1 MPAPIPVELVSP
13 TPQRGGRRRGEGGRL
28 QRAIGNA
35 LVAVHHIGSTS
46 IPGIVAKPI
55 VDLIPEVTSLE
66 ALDAAKERVVALGYE
81 WWGEYGMAGRRYCT
95 LTDPA
100 TGKRAVQLHCFAT
113 GSPHI
118 ARHLAFRDYMR
129 RHPDRARAYE
139 AEKTRAR
146 DQHPDDSH
154 AYTAAKSAWIA
165 AVEAEALAEWRMGRA
180 S

>member
-1 MPAPIPVELVSP
+1 MPAPIPVELVSHSP
-13 TPQRGGRRRGEGGRL
+13 EWAERARIESERL

-95 LTDPA
+95 LIRSCNRQA
-100 TGKRAVQLHCFAT
+100 RRAAALLRDRLAADHPPPRLPRLHAPSS
-113 GSPHI
+113 GP
-118 ARHLAFRDYMR
+118 
-129 RHPDRARAYE
+129 RAG
-139 AEKTRAR
+139 
-146 DQHPDDSH
+146 
-154 AYTAAKSAWIA
+154 
-165 AVEAEALAEWRMGRA
+165 V
-180 S
+180 